1 MTWQVYPSFSKIE
14 CQGPSW
20 TRCVCFLQVVVPVSS
35 WWKSLSLFSLLVKCT
50 IRKGSYGGC
59 YATLHPISCHTCN
72 TECSNT
78 THDCSPVLISFC
90 VTDSWYMDGQF
101 ASFHAVTRWICHGVV
116 VSFFLLGAS
125 HLGFVICD
133 MLLRL
138 RMWMHASNF
147 PCTCILQ
154 GGSVQAPVTIK

>member
-116 VSFFLLGAS
+116 VSFF
-125 HLGFVICD
+125 FVGGQPSWFCN
-133 MLLRL
+133 LR
-138 RMWMHASNF
+138 H
-147 PCTCILQ
+147 
-154 GGSVQAPVTIK
+154 VVTITHVDACIQFSVYMHSTRW